1 MHTSYYKRPL
11 LLLLVLYILLLV
23 IFYKP
28 APSATDVYH
37 KIPLKTVTLTGKV
50 VSFPVEK
57 TKSRN
62 AVVKVY
68 DVNGEETGGYVYARF
83 KNYEPVWHETV
94 RLEGRLK
101 KPYSIALMGNFDWGA
116 YLAGQHIF
124 TEIAVSSAEQIR
136 PPSFFFRAVSAVRRD
151 ILQTFQQS
159 FPRNAAAIAGGVLLG
174 ERGEIDAGLYT
185 DFQDSGAIHLLV
197 ASGGN
202 VGFVTLMTF
211 AFCALFGLSRRK
223 TVLAALVVAGVYTLI
238 AGADAPLVRAY
249 FMTVCAVAGYFLHR
263 NSGVFQGLVLSCFV
277 ILLFHSAAVF
287 ETGFQ
292 MSFLATLAIIVCL
305 NNYELPHAWPRWV
318 KFFVQIFLAT
328 LSTQLVL
335 LPVFTNVFFKVSF
348 VGLLANMLLVP
359 LASLLMAL
367 SFAYYVFSLLH
378 IGFLLHAVTAGAL
391 WLFERLVQVFAAF
404 PLASV
409 PAAAWRAGWI
419 AAYYA
424 GVFLL
429 FHLPQ
434 KDFLRRV
441 YKPLLAFMLLAPAAQ
456 YVFFNPP
463 TVWLLNEWN
472 KNAAL
477 YRTADGTR
485 FLFGAGIDGDKL
497 ARAVLK
503 SGARTLDAV
512 FISED
517 TEKQLKEVRDLQK
530 YIKVKKV
537 VLPFTDMWPE
547 DEMCLDGQ
555 NIIARWGVLLN
566 RKGNLWSNRG
576 YSGGRDSVSYEV
588 DDGKINFTVAA
599 NARFIVRGGAVLDN
613 RRNATRRVHL

>member
-11 LLLLVLYILLLV
+11 LLLLVIYILWLV
-23 IFYKP
+23 VFYRP

-50 VSFPVEK
+50 VGFSVQK
-57 TKSRN
+57 AKSRN
-62 AVVKVY
+62 VAVKVY
-68 DVNGEETGGYVYARF
+68 EVNGEKTGGYVYARF
-83 KNYEPVWHETV
+83 KNYEPAWHETV

-101 KPYSIALMGNFDWGA
+101 KPYSIALIGNFDWGA
-116 YLAGQHIF
+116 YLASQNIF
-124 TEIAVSSAEQIR
+124 TEIAVSSAQQIR

-151 ILQTFQQS
+151 ILQTFQES

-174 ERGEIDAGLYT
+174 ERGELESGLYT

-211 AFCALFGLSRRK
+211 AFCALFCLPRRK
-223 TVLAALVVAGVYTLI
+223 TALAALAVAGVYTLI

-277 ILLFHSAAVF
+277 ILLFHPAAVF
-287 ETGFQ
+287 ETGFE

-305 NNYELPHAWPRWV
+305 NNYDLPHAWPRWV

-367 SFAYYVFSLLH
+367 SFAYYLFSLLH
-378 IGFLLHAVTAGAL
+378 IGFVLHVVTAGAL
-391 WLFERLVQVFAAF
+391 GLFESLVRLFASF

-409 PAAAWRAGWI
+409 PAAAWRTGWI
-419 AAYYA
+419 VSYYA
-424 GVFLL
+424 AVFLL

-441 YKPLLAFMLLAPAAQ
+441 YKPLLAVMLLALAAQ
-456 YVFFNPP
+456 YAFFNPP
-463 TVWLLNEWN
+463 TVWLFNEWS

-477 YRTADGTR
+477 YRASDGTR

-517 TEKQLKEVRDLQK
+517 TEKQLKEVRNLQK
-530 YIKVKKV
+530 HIKVKKV
-537 VLPFTDMWPE
+537 VLPFADMWPGE
-547 DEMCLDGQ
+547 EMRLNGQ
-555 NIIARWGVLLN
+555 NITARWGVLLN
-566 RKGNLWSNRG
+566 RKGKLWANRG

-599 NARFIVRGGAVLDN
+599 NARFIVRGGEVLDN
-613 RRNATRRVHL
+613 RRNATRRLHL